1 MGNASLWD
9 FSTNNARIP
18 EAGASGYAL
27 LPLCRMQN
35 FDRMSLLSSDGLT
48 GAFSWASDL
57 TDQVVGNSRKAEST
71 IQKRLNKHCK
81 ENFRKR
87 LTCRQI
93 AIASQIGEDRIAIS
107 FCLAAKKRAST
118 ARNKLIFWSICSR
131 PIASLH
137 RILRILSFA
146 RFAGSG
152 RTSLKFPGFP
162 PLSAKSTA
170 R

>member
-1 MGNASLWD
+1 
-9 FSTNNARIP
+9 
-18 EAGASGYAL
+18 
-27 LPLCRMQN
+27 
-35 FDRMSLLSSDGLT
+35 MSLPSSDGLT
-48 GAFSWASDL
+48 DAFSSASDL

-71 IQKRLNKHCK
+71 IQKRPNKHCK
-81 ENFRKR
+81 ENFKKR
-87 LTCRQI
+87 LTCRLI
-93 AIASQIGEDRIAIS
+93 AIGSQIGEDPIGIS

-118 ARNKLIFWSICSR
+118 ARNKSIFWSICSR

-152 RTSLKFPGFP
+152 RTSLKSPGFLL
-162 PLSAKSTA
+162 LSAKSTA